1 MATRNYIIT
10 IDDSELT
17 DELRET
23 LQRLGAKLEGDSEPP
38 ITEADKR
45 VLTERWNAVKAGEA
59 EFYPIEEVFKR
70 LEEKHFK
77 S

>member
-10 IDDSELT
+10 IDESELT

-23 LQRLGAKLEGDSEPP
+23 LQRLGARLEEDAEPP

-45 VLTERWNAVKAGEA
+45 ELLKRKQALASGEA
-59 EFYPIEEVFKR
+59 KLLDAKEVFAAIR
-70 LEEKHFK
+70 EKHFGK
-77 S
+77 